1 MRGRW
6 WTMMDDERWTV
17 GRKRVFPFGR
27 GTHTHTIPR
36 PFSRLW
42 HGWLWK
48 VAPVRQGC
56 RPADLLRAAWI
67 QKYASTAATTL
78 VYAPPWPSLVPRFVP
93 TLPFALDS
101 AAVAH
106 GSPCHRIKLSPPRHL
121 HKSIKSVLVE
131 FEPSSSRARYLPIRD
146 AYRRGRKCSTDVR
159 LGSLLLL
166 GGKVVSSS
174 YFLSSSFF
182 I

>member
-1 MRGRW
+1 MN
-6 WTMMDDERWTV
+6 DERWEGNACFHSDVEHTRTLSLGPFRGLTRLTLKSCTGPTGLSS
-17 GRKRVFPFGR
+17 GRLVTGRVDTKIRFYR
-27 GTHTHTIPR
+27 GYHAR
-36 PFSRLW
+36 
-42 HGWLWK
+42 
-48 VAPVRQGC
+48 
-56 RPADLLRAAWI
+56 LRATVTEF
-67 QKYASTAATTL
+67 SSSL
-78 VYAPPWPSLVPRFVP
+78 RSHPSLRPGQCGSRSWVA
-93 TLPFALDS
+93 LP
-101 AAVAH
+101 
-106 GSPCHRIKLSPPRHL
+106 PNKLSPPRHL

-159 LGSLLLL
+159 LRSLVLL